1 MNRGIWNMNIDL
13 NGQVALVTGASG
25 GIGQAIAIDLAAS
38 GAKVAVNYLTNKEG
52 ALETVQ
58 SIEEQGGEAM
68 MIQADV
74 TDLSQIE
81 ELVEEVEE
89 KLGSIDILVNNAGH
103 LIERRPISEM
113 TIDLWQ
119 KVLDVNVTSAA
130 FLSKAVIP
138 GMTKKGSGSIINLS
152 SLAAHDGG
160 GPGAIPYAT
169 SKGAIITFT
178 KGLAKELAQFGIRV
192 NAISPGFIDQ
202 TKFHTT
208 FNTAEG
214 RKATATKVPLGRG
227 GIPKDISGAVLF
239 LTSHLASYITGETI
253 EINGGLFMK

>member
-1 MNRGIWNMNIDL
+1 MNIDL
-13 NGQVALVTGASG
+13 KDKVALVTGASG
-25 GIGQAIAIDLAAS
+25 GIGQSIAIELAES
-38 GAKVAVNYLTNKEG
+38 GAKVAVNYLSNSQG
-52 ALETVQ
+52 AEETVRL
-58 SIEEQGGEAM
+58 IEEKGGEAV

-81 ELVEEVEE
+81 SLVSEVEE
-89 KLGSIDILVNNAGH
+89 KLGTVDILVNNAGH
-103 LIERRPISEM
+103 LVERRPIAEM

-119 KVLDVNVTSAA
+119 KVFDVNVTSAA
-130 FLSKAVIP
+130 FMSKAVIP
-138 GMTKKGSGSIINLS
+138 GMKEKGSGSIINLS

-160 GPGAIPYAT
+160 GPGAVPYAT

-178 KGLAKELAQFGIRV
+178 KGLAKELAPFGVRV

-208 FNTAEG
+208 FNTEEG
-214 RKATATKVPLGRG
+214 RKATAARVPLGRG
-227 GIPKDISGAVLF
+227 GVPQDISGAVLF
-239 LTSHLASYITGETI
+239 LISPSASYITGETI